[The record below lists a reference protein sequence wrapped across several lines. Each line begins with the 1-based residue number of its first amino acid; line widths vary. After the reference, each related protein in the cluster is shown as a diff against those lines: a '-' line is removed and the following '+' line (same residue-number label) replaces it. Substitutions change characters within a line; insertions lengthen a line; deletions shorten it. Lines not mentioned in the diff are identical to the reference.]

1 MLDTAKIRWLNAR
14 SAASRMLE
22 PEGRQKRAWH
32 RDCMPWCQ
40 SLGGGSVLTIR
51 SFYGFGAE
59 LSSGTH
65 PKGRKQHFE
74 AGKWPGFHPEN
85 NALKVQSTSVNKQSR
100 NWKE

>member
-1 MLDTAKIRWLNAR
+1 ML
-14 SAASRMLE
+14 
-22 PEGRQKRAWH
+22 
-32 RDCMPWCQ
+32 WCQ